1 MTHATKFGDFLV
13 CLFCSSGITWEASK
27 LSKVKQI
34 NQIFAQDLH
43 QERDMGSIFLSIN
56 LGVSNV
62 IHSLLAPTRALS
74 PFWVRPL
81 APCQRQM
88 PNMFDA
94 AELSAISTTPWGTH
108 LRRFSTQV
116 NTSAYSPKPFVV
128 KIVLPRA
135 NRIHSFLACI
145 FHGSLRVR
153 VEKNGTVFAVRVIL
167 KARRRVRIARGEE
180 R

>member
-1 MTHATKFGDFLV
+1 
-13 CLFCSSGITWEASK
+13 
-27 LSKVKQI
+27 
-34 NQIFAQDLH
+34 
-43 QERDMGSIFLSIN
+43 MGSIFLSIN

-81 APCQRQM
+81 APCQHQM
-88 PNMFDA
+88 PNMFEA
-94 AELSAISTTPWGTH
+94 AELSAISTTPRGTH

-116 NTSAYSPKPFVV
+116 NTSAYSLEPFVV

-135 NRIHSFLACI
+135 ICIHSFLACI
-145 FHGSLRVR
+145 FHGSLKER

-167 KARRRVRIARGEE
+167 RRVRIARGEQ